1 MALIKIVCERC
12 GCVISSTV
20 RDNNSTYYIKPCKCI
35 AFKILEYNRELEL
48 LKEQIRILEK
58 TVDAVS
64 DC

>member
-20 RDNNSTYYIKPCKCI
+20 RDKNSIYYIKPCKCI
-35 AFKILEYNRELEL
+35 AFKILECNRELEL
-48 LKEQIRILEK
+48 LKEQVKILEN